1 MNLDDLTLERMIA
14 LRDDLVAAIA
24 DRTSGRHAAV
34 PKPFAIRSDA
44 LTASAKGQD
53 CTLRLPG
60 VCNHDPSTTVF
71 AHYPGSKK
79 TGPKG
84 TSAKGHDLH
93 GGYACSA
100 CHDYI
105 DGRNHPAMIFRL
117 EDIMLPPALSDAIIL
132 DAMLRSLDETHY
144 LMVRAGL
151 ISVKGF
157 P

>member
-34 PKPFAIRSDA
+34 PKNFAIRSDA
-44 LTASAKGQD
+44 LTESAKGQD

-60 VCNHDPSTTVF
+60 VCNHNSWTTVF
-71 AHYPGSKK
+71 AHYPGSQK

-84 TSAKGHDLH
+84 TAAKGHDLH

-100 CHDYI
+100 CHDFI
-105 DGRNHPAMIFRL
+105 DMRSWRDLRLTLSPAIV
-117 EDIMLPPALSDAIIL
+117 L

-157 P
+157 PNG